1 MMPWVVRDSGSGAVL
16 GSTRYHD
23 IVREIDRVEIGYTWY
38 SESRQRTHVNT
49 ACKRLLLAHAFETLG
64 CQVVGLRTDNFN
76 FRSQRA
82 IEALGA
88 KKDGVIRHHTMR
100 RDGTV
105 RDTVIYSILAAEWPD
120 VRRHHRLAAG
130 AAGDAGRPLIPA
142 APGAAALPTGG
153 MLSGMVIGLLTLDL
167 HFPGARSLKDK
178 RQALR
183 SLETR
188 VRNRFQRLAGRG
200 GAPGPLAA
208 GAPGR
213 GLGQHPTTSTWN
225 RRCTAWRERRSARPT
240 YRCWTRT
247 WRSCERAAQ
256 RAAGR
261 GDPGGRGAH
270 RGPAQG
276 PAHRLRHGD
285 PRRT

>member
-1 MMPWVVRDSGSGAVL
+1 MIDPRPITLEGGGIRLEPLTEDHHEGLVAAAADGRLWELWFTSVPPADGMRAYIAAALQGQQDGHMMPWVVRDSGSGAVL

-88 KKDGVIRHHTMR
+88 KKDGVLRHHTMR

-120 VRRHHRLAAG
+120 VRRHLDLRLA
-130 AAGDAGRPLIPA
+130 
-142 APGAAALPTGG
+142 
-153 MLSGMVIGLLTLDL
+153 
-167 HFPGARSLKDK
+167 
-178 RQALR
+178 RQG
-183 SLETR
+183 T
-188 VRNRFQRLAGRG
+188 RG
-200 GAPGPLAA
+200 G
-208 GAPGR
+208 R
-213 GLGQHPTTSTWN
+213 
-225 RRCTAWRERRSARPT
+225 
-240 YRCWTRT
+240 
-247 WRSCERAAQ
+247 
-256 RAAGR
+256 
-261 GDPGGRGAH
+261 
-270 RGPAQG
+270 
-276 PAHRLRHGD
+276 
-285 PRRT
+285 